1 MQAILFPGQ
10 GSQAVGMG
18 ESLIKDFQPA
28 RVVFEEASDTLGFD
42 MTKLCLEGPTDKL
55 QLTENTQ
62 PALLTHSI
70 ATLNALKSRVDL
82 NIKACAGH
90 SVGEYA
96 ALVASGVISFSKA
109 VELVRLRGQLMQ
121 KAVPVG
127 KGGMLAVM
135 GLDPDEVI
143 QLCDWAAKKCGE
155 GPLEPANYNSPNQI
169 VVSGNSKA
177 VEFAAKNFKPEV
189 IDSDKK
195 KVRLI
200 PLKVSAPFHCSM
212 MLDAEKE
219 MAGAINDVEFEVPEF
234 SISQNFTGKLE
245 AEPKII
251 KTNIIKQI
259 SGAVR
264 WVDCIEAISETGDV
278 DHYLELGSGKVLTG
292 LLKKINL
299 DLQGQSIGSSEDINQ
314 FTESQN

>member
-10 GSQAVGMG
+10 GSQSVGMG

-28 RVVFEEASDTLGFD
+28 RVVFEEASDALGYD
-42 MTKLCLEGPTDKL
+42 MAKLCTEGPADKL
-55 QLTENTQ
+55 QLTEYTQ

-70 ATLNALKSRVDL
+70 ATLNALKSKTDL

-109 VELVRLRGQLMQ
+109 VELVRYRGQLMQ

-127 KGGMLAVM
+127 KGAMLAVM
-135 GLDPDEVI
+135 GLDPEEVI
-143 QLCDWAAKKCGE
+143 QLCDWAAKESGE

-169 VVSGNSKA
+169 VVSGNKKA
-177 VEFAAKNFKPEV
+177 VEFAAKNFSVEA
-189 IDSDKK
+189 ISADQK

-212 MLDAEKE
+212 MLEAEQE
-219 MAGAINDVEFEVPEF
+219 MAGAINDVEFQAPEF

-245 AEPKII
+245 AEPEII
-251 KTNIIKQI
+251 KTNILKQI
-259 SGAVR
+259 SGPVR
-264 WVDCIEAISETGDV
+264 WVGCMEAIIETGDV
-278 DHYLELGSGKVLTG
+278 DQYLELGSGKVLTG

-299 DLQGQSIGSSEDINQ
+299 DLKGTSIGTSEEIDQFAQGQN
-314 FTESQN
+314 